1 MGRFAGR
8 ALRVLAANAF
18 WAAVGLAAVGAA
30 FEIALR
36 ARGAFAGGEPVSQV
50 FRAGVGFVRPPG
62 AEIRATNDLDYWQVS
77 RANGLGFLDREPP
90 APERAAASCHF
101 TIIGDSFVEAWEVP
115 IADKVQVRLEELAA
129 AERPDLDLTTSAFG
143 FRDTGAVQQLAF
155 WDAYAR
161 ALEPKA
167 LALVLVLNDLRN
179 NSSLLRG
186 IRHGWD
192 PERLPQTS
200 ARRGPDGAFSLLP
213 PDGRYAEFALDP
225 DAAALPAEAPAP
237 PLVLLQRAVRFAY
250 LYRWL
255 RAKRSALFRY
265 DAARDALLSR
275 RVETL
280 RRRPEYAELLRGYSP
295 ESTWDMLRGFAQ
307 PELAPVVA
315 EALDSTAFA
324 LREFRRR
331 ADESGA
337 VIVGL
342 LADSFEADRWWPE
355 RERVLLTRRLVGLA
369 ADAGI
374 PVLNLEEEMRR
385 RGLTTEQV
393 KWAHDAHWNPA
404 GHRLAAEVLWR
415 WLENEGSVC
424 DGGR

>member
-1 MGRFAGR
+1 MGRS
-8 ALRVLAANAF
+8 LRVLVANAL

-36 ARGAFAGGEPVSQV
+36 ARAPFMSPPAPVV
-50 FRAGVGFVRPPG
+50 FRPEAGFVKPPDT
-62 AEIRATNDLDYWQVS
+62 ELRASNNLDYWQVS
-77 RANGLGFLDREPP
+77 RVNSLGFLDREPP
-90 APERAAASCHF
+90 SPERAAASCHL
-101 TIIGDSFVEAWEVP
+101 TILGDSFIEAREVP
-115 IADKVQVRLEELAA
+115 ITSKVQVRLEELAA

-143 FRDTGAVQQLAF
+143 LWDTGQVQQLAF
-155 WDAYAR
+155 FDAYAR
-161 ALEPKA
+161 PLEPKA
-167 LALVLVLNDLRN
+167 VVLALVLNGLRN

-213 PDGRYAEFALDP
+213 PDAGYAGFALDP
-225 DAAALPAEAPAP
+225 DAAALPAETPAS
-237 PLVLLQRAVRFAY
+237 PLVLLRRAVRFAY

-255 RAKRSALFRY
+255 RAKRGALFRY

-275 RVETL
+275 RVEIL

-331 ADESGA
+331 ADETGA

-342 LADSFEADRWWPE
+342 LADSFEADRWWPD
-355 RERVLLTRRLVGLA
+355 RERALLTRRLVGLA

-374 PVLNLEEEMRR
+374 PVLDLEEEMRR

-415 WLENEGSVC
+415 WLENEASVC

>member
-1 MGRFAGR
+1 MSPPAPVVFRPEAGF
-8 ALRVLAANAF
+8 VKPPDT
-18 WAAVGLAAVGAA
+18 
-30 FEIALR
+30 ELR
-36 ARGAFAGGEPVSQV
+36 AS
-50 FRAGVGFVRPPG
+50 
-62 AEIRATNDLDYWQVS
+62 NNLDYRQVS
-77 RANGLGFLDREPP
+77 RVNSLGFLDREPP
-90 APERAAASCHF
+90 SPERAAASCHL
-101 TIIGDSFVEAWEVP
+101 TILGDSFIEAREVP
-115 IADKVQVRLEELAA
+115 ITSKVQVRLEELAA

-143 FRDTGAVQQLAF
+143 LRDTRQVQQLAF
-155 WDAYAR
+155 FDAYAR
-161 ALEPKA
+161 PLEPKA
-167 LALVLVLNDLRN
+167 VVLALVLNDLRN

-213 PDGRYAEFALDP
+213 PDAGYAESALDP
-225 DAAALPAEAPAP
+225 DAAALPAETPAP
-237 PLVLLQRAVRFAY
+237 PPRPPAAGGSLRLPVPLAPGQAGRAVP
-250 LYRWL
+250 
-255 RAKRSALFRY
+255 
-265 DAARDALLSR
+265 
-275 RVETL
+275 L

-331 ADESGA
+331 ADETGA

-342 LADSFEADRWWPE
+342 LADSFEADRWWPD
-355 RERVLLTRRLVGLA
+355 RERALLTRRLVGLA

-374 PVLNLEEEMRR
+374 PVLDLEEEMRR

-415 WLENEGSVC
+415 WLENEASVC
-424 DGGR
+424 DGGRRGRGGGGSGAPGPGGVLELEGAGGPAAPPVR